1 MVYFFYHE
9 ESLLPSFI
17 NYITYVCILIYR
29 FKYVYILILT
39 YSIFF
44 QKCPLLK
51 FYYNITITVYKI
63 SILYGLCILA
73 YLTYILLETI

>member
-1 MVYFFYHE
+1 MCMYIYGVFFYHE
-9 ESLLPSFI
+9 QSLLPSFI

-29 FKYVYILILT
+29 
-39 YSIFF
+39 
-44 QKCPLLK
+44 LK